1 MVMSFAIAVLLA
13 VCLRLLLV
21 LVGDVS
27 VTSAVLMIVVVEE
40 DELAVSSSMIIRR
53 LDGVVVGEGESDKS
67 EERERSEA
75 TMYSRLFIS
84 ISKQPFA
91 KSSSP
96 DRKSRDPRRSFFV
109 LE

>member
-1 MVMSFAIAVLLA
+1 MAF
-13 VCLRLLLV
+13 
-21 LVGDVS
+21 
-27 VTSAVLMIVVVEE
+27 
-40 DELAVSSSMIIRR
+40 
-53 LDGVVVGEGESDKS
+53 VVVGEGESDKS